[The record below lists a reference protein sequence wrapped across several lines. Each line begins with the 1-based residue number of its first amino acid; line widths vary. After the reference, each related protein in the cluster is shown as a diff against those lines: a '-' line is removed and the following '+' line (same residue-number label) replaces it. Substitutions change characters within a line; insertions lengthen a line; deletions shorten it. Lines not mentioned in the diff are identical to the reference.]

1 MRAAQVQGGRG
12 SSSVC
17 SVCTECS
24 VCSACVVC
32 VVCVRV
38 CVTVEVSTEAQAQF
52 VAETLWK
59 LPLPL
64 NALPRRVEPLGHV
77 HDAGTNVSE
86 RKFMWLN
93 VLHLCQHHI
102 KDIGPST
109 SLFKVSLKAAT
120 TLWVTKSIASFN
132 MACAHTQY
140 GNKCCVQ
147 DASPGLPH
155 YSLL

>member
-17 SVCTECS
+17 SVCTVCS

-77 HDAGTNVSE
+77 HDVGTNVSE

-102 KDIGPST
+102 KDIGPLHGSEQGFVEGGDHVVGDEVDR
-109 SLFKVSLKAAT
+109 LLQ
-120 TLWVTKSIASFN
+120 
-132 MACAHTQY
+132 H
-140 GNKCCVQ
+140 
-147 DASPGLPH
+147 GLRT
-155 YSLL
+155 YTIRK